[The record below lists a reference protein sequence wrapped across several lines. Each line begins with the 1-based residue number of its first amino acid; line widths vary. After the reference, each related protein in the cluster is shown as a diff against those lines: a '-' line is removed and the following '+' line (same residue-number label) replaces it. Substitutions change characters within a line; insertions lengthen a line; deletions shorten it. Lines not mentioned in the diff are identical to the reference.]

1 MLSYLCSGQGLGEN
15 RMILSVFL
23 LKLQFCSPYINR
35 AMLPQACTCHRKLIK
50 FGVNIETQFLNVT

>member
-23 LKLQFCSPYINR
+23 LKLQFCSP
-35 AMLPQACTCHRKLIK
+35 
-50 FGVNIETQFLNVT
+50 